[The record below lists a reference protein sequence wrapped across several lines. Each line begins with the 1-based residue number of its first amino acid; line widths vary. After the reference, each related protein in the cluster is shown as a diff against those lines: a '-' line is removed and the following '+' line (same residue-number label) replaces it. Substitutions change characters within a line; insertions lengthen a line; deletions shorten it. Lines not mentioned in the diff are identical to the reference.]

1 VQFINSVEL
10 GLPMSLD
17 YLTLDF
23 QRNTED
29 DLDRAEK

>member
-1 VQFINSVEL
+1 VQFINALEL

-23 QRNTED
+23 QRDIED
-29 DLDRAEK
+29 DLD